1 MELTTC
7 ARPYARAAF
16 EYARDAHRLSEWS
29 AMLSL
34 CAGVCAY
41 QKVIDLLRNPRLSGA
56 EQAQTIID
64 LCHECLDGPFKNFLR
79 ILSEHHRLMLLPD
92 IAALYARLQAEEER
106 SQQVL
111 VISAMPL
118 SQQQQEQLA
127 EKMAARLGCSVRLET
142 EIDSSILGGV
152 IVKAGDMVIDGSL
165 RARLG
170 KLAEA
175 MVS

>member
-16 EYARDAHRLSEWS
+16 EYARDAGRLSEWS

-34 CAGVCAY
+34 CASVCSY
-41 QKVIDLLRNPRLSGA
+41 PNVTDLLSNPRLSGA

-64 LCHECLDGPFKNFLR
+64 LCHESLDGPGTNFLR
-79 ILSEHHRLMLLPD
+79 ILSEHRRLILLPE
-92 IAALYARLQAEEER
+92 IATLYARLQAEEER

-118 SQQQQEQLA
+118 SQQQQDQLA
-127 EKMAARLGCSVRLET
+127 QKMAARLGCSVRLET
-142 EIDSSILGGV
+142 EIDGSILGGI

-175 MVS
+175 MIS

>member
-16 EYARDAHRLSEWS
+16 EYARDAGRLSEWS

-34 CAGVCAY
+34 CAGVCSY
-41 QKVIDLLRNPRLSGA
+41 QKVIDRLSNPRLSGA
-56 EQAQTIID
+56 GQAQTIVD
-64 LCHECLDGPFKNFLR
+64 LCHENLDGPFRNFLQ
-79 ILSEHHRLMLLPD
+79 ILSEHRRLILLPD
-92 IAALYARLQAEEER
+92 IAVLYARLQAEEER

-111 VISAMPL
+111 VVSAMPL
-118 SQQQQEQLA
+118 SQQQQDQLA

-175 MVS
+175 MIS

>member
-1 MELTTC
+1 MELNTC

-16 EYARDAHRLSEWS
+16 EYARSAARLTEWS

-34 CAGVCAY
+34 CASVCSFT
-41 QKVIDLLRNPRLSGA
+41 KVNNMLSNPRLSGA
-56 EQAQTIID
+56 EQAQTMID
-64 LCHECLDGPFKNFLR
+64 LCHESLDSPFKNFLR
-79 ILSEHHRLMLLPD
+79 ILSEHRRLILLPG

-111 VISAMPL
+111 VVSARPL
-118 SQQQQEQLA
+118 SQQQQDRLA

-152 IVKAGDMVIDGSL
+152 IVKAGDLVIDGSL
-165 RARLG
+165 RARLS

-175 MVS
+175 MIS

>member
-16 EYARDAHRLSEWS
+16 EYARDAGRLSEWS

-34 CAGVCAY
+34 SAGVCSYPNVAG
-41 QKVIDLLRNPRLSGA
+41 LLSNPRLSGG

-64 LCHECLDGPFKNFLR
+64 LCQESLDGPYTNFLR
-79 ILSEHHRLMLLPD
+79 ILSEYRRLMLLPE
-92 IAALYARLQAEEER
+92 IATLYARLQAEEER

-118 SQQQQEQLA
+118 SQQQQDQLA
-127 EKMAARLGCSVRLET
+127 QKMAARLGCSVRLET
-142 EIDSSILGGV
+142 EIDDSILGGI

-175 MVS
+175 MIS